1 MKLVNLFVLSLFI
14 ILAFLATGCS
24 TAVPIKPAFPE
35 VPQILK
41 EKCENLK
48 KIEGDKVAI
57 TEMLKVVIHNYTLYH
72 ECSTKVD
79 GWQEWYD
86 SQKKIYETVK

>member
-1 MKLVNLFVLSLFI
+1 MRILILSLT
-14 ILAFLATGCS
+14 LLLTSCTTS
-24 TAVPIKPAFPE
+24 VPVKPKFPE

-41 EKCENLK
+41 ERCENLK
-48 KIEGDKVAI
+48 KIEGDRVAI

-79 GWQEWYD
+79 GWQEWYE
-86 SQKKIYETVK
+86 SQKKIYESIK